1 MVWNLEKNK
10 HNGDFF
16 SFASRCEAF
25 SQRPFLEND
34 MADMLIPSPMG
45 GAFSGFLVGHPFE
58 FFGFFFWVFLLVFFG
73 LFGSALVAYFW
84 GFSSK

>member
-1 MVWNLEKNK
+1 
-10 HNGDFF
+10 
-16 SFASRCEAF
+16 
-25 SQRPFLEND
+25 